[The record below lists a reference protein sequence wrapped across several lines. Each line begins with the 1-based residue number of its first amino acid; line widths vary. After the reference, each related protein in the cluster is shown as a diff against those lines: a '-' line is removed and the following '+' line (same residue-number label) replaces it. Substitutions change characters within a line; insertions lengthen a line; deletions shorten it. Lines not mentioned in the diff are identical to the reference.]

1 MRAIKNI
8 RLRNYDYSSNGFY
21 FVTICTD
28 YRKPYLVGEN
38 KNVVA
43 RFIERLPEKING
55 VRLDYY
61 QIMPTHFHLIL
72 ILENCKL
79 KLSEIIRRL
88 KAMVKKQIGF
98 NLWQPNY
105 HEHVIR
111 NEEALTKIRKY
122 IQDNPSVE
130 KIELGRFYKK

>member
-1 MRAIKNI
+1 M
-8 RLRNYDYSSNGFY
+8 
-21 FVTICTD
+21 
-28 YRKPYLVGEN
+28 
-38 KNVVA
+38 
-43 RFIERLPEKING
+43 
-55 VRLDYY
+55 
-61 QIMPTHFHLIL
+61 IL